1 VLEVRQLSLFQTTHP
16 VVEELRNMDILS
28 MSPLEAINKLFE
40 LKKKAQ

>member
-1 VLEVRQLSLFQTTHP
+1 MLEVRQLSLFQTTHP
-16 VVEELRNMDILS
+16 VVEELRDMDILS